1 MPRKMIILLIVYNQ
15 VVKSKIIYIYTLE
28 KILQW
33 SIYLP
38 GPADL
43 VEVHIL
49 HKKNNKQ
56 KDLF

>member
-1 MPRKMIILLIVYNQ
+1 MIILLIVYNQ